1 MFNLEEFI
9 LQNLISGV
17 KKGVFAKEYAS
28 TLAVNYLL
36 KGILTQEDIA
46 RFDEET
52 KEPETENYTENETEE
67 TETSTE
73 EEAE

>member
-28 TLAVNYLL
+28 TLTVNYLL

-52 KEPETENYTENETEE
+52 KEPETEDTENETED
-67 TETSTE
+67 TENSAE
-73 EEAE
+73 SEAE

>member
-9 LQNLISGV
+9 LENLISGV

-52 KEPETENYTENETEE
+52 KEPETENNTEE
-67 TETSTE
+67 TETPTE

>member
-52 KEPETENYTENETEE
+52 KEPEETTEE
-67 TETSTE
+67 VAENAENSE
-73 EEAE
+73 ESEAE